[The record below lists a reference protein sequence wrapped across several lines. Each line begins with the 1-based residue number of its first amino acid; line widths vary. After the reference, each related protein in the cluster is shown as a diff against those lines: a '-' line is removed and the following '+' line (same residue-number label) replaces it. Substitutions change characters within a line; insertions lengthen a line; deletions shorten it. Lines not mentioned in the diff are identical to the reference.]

1 MSGNIIKKEE
11 LMVGDWVMYDPNVF
25 IEDEYEPTHK
35 MYPAKIESGEDIDC
49 AINDCY
55 SPIKLTSEILEK
67 IGFRKYNEHEYR
79 LEYSEMIVSIS
90 EEPTTFY
97 LYIESMAYTLNI
109 AMCIDYVHEL
119 QHVFRLC
126 YMEVEFGLNI

>member
-1 MSGNIIKKEE
+1 MSRNIIKKEE

-35 MYPAKIESGEDIDC
+35 MYPTKIESCEDIDC
-49 AINDCY
+49 ADDDCY

-67 IGFRKYNEHEYR
+67 IGFKKYNEYEYR

-97 LYIESMAYTLNI
+97 LYIESMAYTLTI
-109 AMCIDYVHEL
+109 EMCIDYVHEL
-119 QHVFRLC
+119 QHVFKLC

>member
-25 IEDEYEPTHK
+25 IEDEYEPTHP

-55 SPIKLTSEILEK
+55 APIKLTSEILEK
-67 IGFRKYNEHEYR
+67 IGFRKCNEYEYR
-79 LEYSEMIVSIS
+79 LECPEMIVSIS

-97 LYIESMAYTLNI
+97 LYIESMAYTLNLE
-109 AMCIDYVHEL
+109 MCIDYVHEL
-119 QHVFRLC
+119 QHALRLC
-126 YMEVEFGLNI
+126 GIEKEIEI